1 MELPFPRQ
9 SKRQTNRSN
18 RVLVSSSKIQETVS
32 DTTLERYRAEW
43 LDARRDNPDLE
54 RTALKNQFQ
63 RVYTW
68 LRRNDCEWLEANMP
82 PKKQVTSPFLRVNW
96 ENRDVELAEAVRL
109 AAANLYSQTG
119 RPSQVTVAAIARDLG
134 QLALIQ
140 KHTDKLPC
148 TSKALSELA
157 ETREAFALRRT
168 QWVLEC
174 YVQEGVCPLRWQFIR
189 RADLRP
195 EIELLPSVE
204 DATSRALI
212 TLEQIPSQH
221 DRDCPPQRMAL

>member
-1 MELPFPRQ
+1 VELPFPRQ

-204 DATSRALI
+204 DATSRALV
-212 TLEQIPSQH
+212 TLEQIPSQY

>member
-1 MELPFPRQ
+1 
-9 SKRQTNRSN
+9 
-18 RVLVSSSKIQETVS
+18 
-32 DTTLERYRAEW
+32 
-43 LDARRDNPDLE
+43 
-54 RTALKNQFQ
+54 
-63 RVYTW
+63 
-68 LRRNDCEWLEANMP
+68 MP

-157 ETREAFALRRT
+157 ETREAFALRAPN
-168 QWVLEC
+168 
-174 YVQEGVCPLRWQFIR
+174 GF
-189 RADLRP
+189 
-195 EIELLPSVE
+195 
-204 DATSRALI
+204 
-212 TLEQIPSQH
+212 
-221 DRDCPPQRMAL
+221 